1 MLQLLRGGREAR
13 RDAGGTVLRLVAE
26 TREGD
31 VENVLQRLTAIAGV
45 SGALLAGKDGVVR
58 ASTLPHD
65 EAELLG
71 AMAAAAFDAANRY
84 IPQLGA
90 QAGAG
95 AVRHALFETAGGA
108 VQVADAGDTLIV
120 VRSSQQATL
129 GRIRLELLR
138 ATGQLARRP
147 GGR

>member
-1 MLQLLRGGREAR
+1 
-13 RDAGGTVLRLVAE
+13 
-26 TREGD
+26 
-31 VENVLQRLTAIAGV
+31 VENVLQRLMAIDGV
-45 SGALLAGKDGVVR
+45 TGALLAGKDGVVR
-58 ASTLPHD
+58 ASMLPHE

-71 AMAAAAFDAANRY
+71 AMAAAAYEAATRY

-90 QAGAG
+90 GV
-95 AVRHALFETAGGA
+95 VRHALFETPSGA
-108 VQVADAGDTLIV
+108 VQVAESGDTLIV
-120 VRSSQQATL
+120 VRSSQQAAF

>member
-1 MLQLLRGGREAR
+1 
-13 RDAGGTVLRLVAE
+13 
-26 TREGD
+26 

-45 SGALLAGKDGVVR
+45 TGALLAGKDGVVR
-58 ASTLPHD
+58 ASTLPHE

-71 AMAAAAFDAANRY
+71 AMAAAAFEAANRY

-90 QAGAG
+90 GG
-95 AVRHALFETAGGA
+95 VRHALFETSGGV
-108 VQVADAGDTLIV
+108 VQVADAGDSLIV
-120 VRSSQQATL
+120 VRSSQQSTL

-138 ATGQLARRP
+138 ATGQLTRRP